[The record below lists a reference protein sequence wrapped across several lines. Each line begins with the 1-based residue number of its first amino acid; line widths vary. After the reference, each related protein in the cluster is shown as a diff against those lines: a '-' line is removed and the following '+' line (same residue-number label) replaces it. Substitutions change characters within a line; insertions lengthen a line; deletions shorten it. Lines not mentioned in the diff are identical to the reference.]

1 MRRNKNSIREK
12 IEISYIINTAI
23 RANAAFNSLNR
34 YIMFLETIQ
43 DVVLVFRMSWIDYNC
58 RRAFE
63 ECYGCSCGSLSC
75 SFIAMEY
82 PSLRTI
88 TL

>member
-1 MRRNKNSIREK
+1 MRRNKNRIREK
-12 IEISYIINTAI
+12 VEISYIINTAI
-23 RANAAFNSLNR
+23 RANAAFNNLNT

-58 RRAFE
+58 RRALR
-63 ECYGCSCGSLSC
+63 SVMVAPVRSLSC

-82 PSLRTI
+82 LSLRMI